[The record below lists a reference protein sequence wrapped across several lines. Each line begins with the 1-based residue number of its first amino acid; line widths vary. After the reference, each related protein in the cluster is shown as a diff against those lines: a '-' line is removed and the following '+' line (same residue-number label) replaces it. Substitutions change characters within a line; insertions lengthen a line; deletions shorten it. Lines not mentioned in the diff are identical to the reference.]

1 MRDAAFDSVWQKVAA
16 LEGATF
22 QTSKGAP
29 FTYRF
34 HKTYVVVSA
43 GQQSIPKTFF
53 QRIFQRLAE
62 GTAESAP
69 ALQGQTYV
77 LAILKDERLQPAG
90 LQPAA
95 AS

>member
-1 MRDAAFDSVWQKVAA
+1 MQDAAFDSVWQKVAG

-22 QTSKGAP
+22 HTSKGVSFA
-29 FTYRF
+29 YRF

-53 QRIFQRLAE
+53 QKIFRRLAE
-62 GTAESAP
+62 GTAGSAP
-69 ALQGQTYV
+69 ALQGQIYI
-77 LAILKDERLQPAG
+77 LAILNDERLREAG
-90 LQPAA
+90 MRPAA